1 MEALQVVLDSFIG
14 EYLVYCGTSLV
25 SPLYWKLKYFLSKFQ
40 QNFSSWFSPHCHQPG
55 WLGKHL
61 LFNSDPA
68 IKQWKFKTSKK
79 YSNWNLKSTFKNI
92 FSLAVIEAN
101 ISKLIFLWDW
111 KDVTK
116 SVVISSNKKSRPEIK
131 KYKKP
136 ETWQISSSLSLML
149 SLWGMSVKTED
160 IYNCQS
166 CILSWENFKNNIS
179 QKWI

>member
-40 QNFSSWFSPHCHQPG
+40 QNFSQFSPRCHQPG

-61 LFNSDPA
+61 LFNSEPA

-92 FSLAVIEAN
+92 FHQFCFYWN
-101 ISKLIFLWDW
+101 KHFKDNWTFCQW
-111 KDVTK
+111 KDVSK
-116 SVVISSNKKSRPEIK
+116 SVVISSNKKSGPEIK
-131 KYKKP
+131 NTRNQKLDKYLL
-136 ETWQISSSLSLML
+136 LSA
-149 SLWGMSVKTED
+149 
-160 IYNCQS
+160 
-166 CILSWENFKNNIS
+166 
-179 QKWI
+179 